1 MSNYD
6 YTDRLDEIA
15 DAYDALPTVPVFPHD
30 MRRAADAWTELAEH
44 SVANA
49 KILRGMWDIRVTDE
63 SEPYADASEMFAD
76 ILRGKFVVSRANSEH
91 PIWTVEENVA
101 FRIVHDIGGHFA
113 AWTLGKPAD
122 FDWIGENNACAEHF
136 ADLRSAGYT
145 LAMGALFTE
154 CIAQTGSAIRN
165 GAFGPQKIGIIER
178 FDA

>member
-1 MSNYD
+1 MQQYD

-15 DAYDALPTVPVFPHD
+15 DAYDAMPVEPVD
-30 MRRAADAWTELAEH
+30 YWPRIQARQAWAELAEH

-49 KILRGMWDIRVTDE
+49 AILGEMVDIGVTSDP
-63 SEPYADASEMFAD
+63 EPYPTAAAMFEDLLAG
-76 ILRGKFVVSRANSEH
+76 RFVVSRANSEH

-113 AWTLGKPAD
+113 AHQCGLPAG
-122 FDWIGENNACAEHF
+122 FDWTGENNACAAHF
-136 ADLRSAGYT
+136 ADLADEGLT
-145 LAMGALFTE
+145 LAMSALFTE

-178 FDA
+178 FDT